1 MTSDQ
6 KKFINM
12 SNYKGSQVVVTENN
26 SKRSMT
32 RISKTMFVSH
42 QSSATVKL
50 QNIYHVLGI
59 KRNYFCSIKFIISVK
74 INSFRKLC
82 CVHIGWL
89 KGISKLKRK
98 KLAENM
104 LETIGNIDNM
114 SLKQLEIVSCVQ
126 KVACVEILS
135 TIESVSKIHH

>member
-1 MTSDQ
+1 MTSAE
-6 KKFINM
+6 KKFINTRE
-12 SNYKGSQVVVTENN
+12 YKGSQVVVTANN
-26 SKRSMT
+26 SKRT
-32 RISKTMFVSH
+32 ITHISKMMSVSH
-42 QSSATVKL
+42 QSSAQVEL
-50 QNIYHVLGI
+50 Q
-59 KRNYFCSIKFIISVK
+59 KSTRTYFCVIKLIISVT
-74 INSFRKLC
+74 INSFRKIC
-82 CVHIGWL
+82 CVKIGWL

-126 KVACVEILS
+126 KVACVEILN